1 MFQPWAYVEK
11 YMGNKKKEGERG
23 REKERCF
30 FDCVPISRDQVIVV
44 ILASSWLHNASSSSQ
59 HAVLNIISGHALDSS
74 VTTEVL
80 PYCSEYKNRY
90 DDNVN

>member
-30 FDCVPISRDQVIVV
+30 FD
-44 ILASSWLHNASSSSQ
+44 
-59 HAVLNIISGHALDSS
+59 
-74 VTTEVL
+74 
-80 PYCSEYKNRY
+80 
-90 DDNVN
+90 